1 MAIQPAGPRRTWTVA
16 EARARLPEVLRL
28 AEEEGPQQIG
38 VRKPFV
44 LAPASA
50 WDDRTVSPDPA
61 TPPEPDSGEPRMPF
75 GQWLLKHMQIGVDL
89 ELPERGPDR
98 PPPFVDD
105 DDDNETG

>member
-1 MAIQPAGPRRTWTVA
+1 MAIGTDGSRRTWTVA

-44 LAPASA
+44 VAPASA
-50 WDDRTVSPDPA
+50 WDDRTASPDPA
-61 TPPEPDSGEPRMPF
+61 APSESREPPMPF
-75 GQWLLKHMQIGVDL
+75 GRWLVEHMRIGVDL

-98 PPPFVDD
+98 PPPFADD
-105 DDDNETG
+105 DGTA

>member
-1 MAIQPAGPRRTWTVA
+1 MAIGTDGSRRTWTVA

-38 VRKPFV
+38 VRRPFV
-44 LAPASA
+44 VAPASA
-50 WDDRTVSPDPA
+50 WDDRTASPDPA
-61 TPPEPDSGEPRMPF
+61 APPEPASEPRMPL
-75 GQWLLKHMQIGVDL
+75 GQWLLEHMQIGVDL

-105 DDDNETG
+105 DDDGTA

>member
-1 MAIQPAGPRRTWTVA
+1 MAIRTNGSRRTWTVA

-44 LAPASA
+44 VAPASA
-50 WDDRTVSPDPA
+50 WDDRTDSPDPA
-61 TPPEPDSGEPRMPF
+61 APSESREPRMPF
-75 GQWLLKHMQIGVDL
+75 GRWLVEHMQIGVDL

-98 PPPFVDD
+98 PPPFADD
-105 DDDNETG
+105 DGTA